1 VSEQRLS
8 GKFPTAERLGVISNH
23 RPRNSHI
30 FERARNDLYIE
41 PSWCSERLFAIEQ
54 FPGVIWDPC
63 RGTGTIITSARA
75 TGLEA
80 CGTDISEGCDFLLI
94 KPVCDP
100 PVFSIV
106 TNPPYANAQEIVEHA
121 LALGALK
128 VAFLFPT
135 ARVHAAN
142 WLEQLPVAH
151 QHFLQPRPSVPPI
164 HAKKKGGGRVDFSW
178 VVLDRRHRGPPTWG
192 WLHRDRASSRS

>member
-1 VSEQRLS
+1 V
-8 GKFPTAERLGVISNH
+8 LGRRV
-23 RPRNSHI
+23 RNSHI
-30 FERARNDLYIE
+30 FARAHNDLYVE
-41 PSWCSERLFAIEQ
+41 PGWCSERLFAVEQ

-63 RGTGTIITSARA
+63 RGTDTIPRSARA
-75 TGLEA
+75 AGLEA
-80 CGTDISEGCDFLLI
+80 SGTDINEGCDFLLI

-100 PVFSIV
+100 PVFSVV
-106 TNPPYANAQEIVEHA
+106 TNAPYAIAQEIVEHA

-135 ARVHAAN
+135 ARVHAAD

-164 HAKKKGGGRVDFSW
+164 HAKKVGGGRVDFSW
-178 VVLDRRHRGPPTWG
+178 IVIDRRRKGPPTWG
-192 WLHRDRASSRS
+192 WLHKSSRS